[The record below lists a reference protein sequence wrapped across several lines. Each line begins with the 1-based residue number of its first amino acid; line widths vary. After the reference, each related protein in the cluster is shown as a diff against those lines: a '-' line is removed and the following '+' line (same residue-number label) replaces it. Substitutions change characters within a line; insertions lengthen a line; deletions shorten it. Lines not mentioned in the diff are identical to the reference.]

1 MQQRPYLTLLSP
13 PALSLR
19 LGPALTPPS
28 PPGRRVGEATP
39 AAALAS
45 ISDDTVLLDV
55 LALDALGPGAL
66 PQLRALVRPWTESLL
81 APRLATACAWAVSDA
96 VALPRRTAV
105 IVALCQVWVRH
116 APLRPGA
123 AEPSAPSPAPAPAL
137 LSGSPCGSSA
147 RVPSSPA
154 STPSTA
160 ALVSSPI
167 PWSPAAAVA
176 PSAVP
181 GLAAAV
187 AALVD
192 ITADVGSGPST
203 GRPHALVRE
212 ALLAFVDAFAVDTQ
226 PVRRTAAR
234 VVPAPAFLTGTR
246 ALAPGPGSAPLDRRG
261 DGARGLP
268 VARLDRPWSVL
279 FGGLSGASG
288 RPGRGVLGVLADPRR
303 GTHRG
308 ATCPQST
315 TYTAGG
321 DPTDLA
327 TCTLTMCIACILG
340 RATDAIV
347 CSRTG
352 TVNVSWRRSTVFG
365 TFAGPCLRLGVLP
378 SHAARCNL
386 TAVPD
391 GPSGVG
397 DRWGCMRKRVCSVQA
412 AQAPPT
418 RQHHG
423 TLSIWRWNWPYS
435 CPCTT
440 RCDAAL
446 LPALGS
452 ALVPDTVREHQAR
465 ASRQLRARI
474 AAAAYHQSGVPDWGR
489 LLTAGLGH
497 GRHGTLLLDDT
508 TPQGHPPAPSAILS
522 AWSTWL
528 HTMDALHALDDL
540 LAVRWPPWS
549 MCFRMR

>member
-234 VVPAPAFLTGTR
+234 VVPAPSFLTGTR
-246 ALAPGPGSAPLDRRG
+246 ARAHSHQAQEARRWTDAETARVAYLLRVLTDHG
-261 DGARGLP
+261 LFSLEAYLERLVARGEGSSVYLP
-268 VARLDRPWSVL
+268 I
-279 FGGLSGASG
+279 
-288 RPGRGVLGVLADPRR
+288 LAAAPTEGPHALNLRH
-303 GTHRG
+303 TLLA
-308 ATCPQST
+308 AT
-315 TYTAGG
+315 
-321 DPTDLA
+321 
-327 TCTLTMCIACILG
+327 
-340 RATDAIV
+340 
-347 CSRTG
+347 
-352 TVNVSWRRSTVFG
+352 
-365 TFAGPCLRLGVLP
+365 
-378 SHAARCNL
+378 
-386 TAVPD
+386 
-391 GPSGVG
+391 
-397 DRWGCMRKRVCSVQA
+397 
-412 AQAPPT
+412 PPT
-418 RQHHG
+418 LQR
-423 TLSIWRWNWPYS
+423 
-435 CPCTT
+435 
-440 RCDAAL
+440 
-446 LPALGS
+446 
-452 ALVPDTVREHQAR
+452 VR
-465 ASRQLRARI
+465 
-474 AAAAYHQSGVPDWGR
+474 
-489 LLTAGLGH
+489 
-497 GRHGTLLLDDT
+497 
-508 TPQGHPPAPSAILS
+508 
-522 AWSTWL
+522 
-528 HTMDALHALDDL
+528 
-540 LAVRWPPWS
+540 
-549 MCFRMR
+549 

>member
-1 MQQRPYLTLLSP
+1 MVTGSRGGTLCSAGSRGCRSRTSGYHCRRGQRPLD
-13 PALSLR
+13 
-19 LGPALTPPS
+19 GPA
-28 PPGRRVGEATP
+28 A
-39 AAALAS
+39 
-45 ISDDTVLLDV
+45 
-55 LALDALGPGAL
+55 
-66 PQLRALVRPWTESLL
+66 
-81 APRLATACAWAVSDA
+81 
-96 VALPRRTAV
+96 
-105 IVALCQVWVRH
+105 
-116 APLRPGA
+116 RPGA
-123 AEPSAPSPAPAPAL
+123 RGAL
-137 LSGSPCGSSA
+137 GIRGRVCGGYAAGTSYRRSRCASSLVPDRNA
-147 RVPSSPA
+147 R
-154 STPSTA
+154 
-160 ALVSSPI
+160 
-167 PWSPAAAVA
+167 
-176 PSAVP
+176 
-181 GLAAAV
+181 
-187 AALVD
+187 
-192 ITADVGSGPST
+192 
-203 GRPHALVRE
+203 
-212 ALLAFVDAFAVDTQ
+212 
-226 PVRRTAAR
+226 
-234 VVPAPAFLTGTR
+234 TR
-246 ALAPGPGSAPLDRRG
+246 ALAPGPGSTPLDRRG

-435 CPCTT
+435 CPYTT